1 MTTRYSTIVDRLR
14 SPEETIARYHRVL
27 VAVAQAQEDARV
39 FSNPVAQ
46 ALEHAGPPTV
56 EAWLTWER
64 RYRHDTAGFVQAQR
78 DRLTGSRTRSLI
90 YLGMTSSNLIDCAD
104 ALAWQRVQSR
114 LSELVQ
120 EICDLSP
127 WDPRRRMGRTHGRAA
142 EPVPINRVYDRMIR
156 DLQRSFEMLVQ
167 TPLMGALAGPVGQF
181 NMVLNPEIA
190 RAVADALQIPMD
202 MLPTQTSSR
211 FRMGQAAMG
220 LVQLIGA
227 CEQIATH
234 HRLQSI
240 SEIDEFREVFVEGT
254 QKGSSVMP
262 HKRNPM
268 VSERI
273 CGLARVA
280 RGYLAPV
287 LETANTQWWER
298 DLTNSSVER
307 EAFWPLVNLAVYI
320 LEQTLDVLGAGQTN
334 APRALDPE
342 IIPQT
347 LTPSEEL
354 IQRVLDG
361 EDHEHVYRDI
371 QERTR

>member
-1 MTTRYSTIVDRLR
+1 MSTRYYTEVDRLR
-14 SPEETIARYHRVL
+14 SPEETVARYHRVL
-27 VAVAQAQEDARV
+27 VEVARAQQEAGVFDED
-39 FSNPVAQ
+39 VA
-46 ALEHAGPPTV
+46 AAIENVGPPSPETWK
-56 EAWLTWER
+56 AWESH
-64 RYRHDTAGFVQAQR
+64 YHHETAGFVQAQR
-78 DRLTGSRTRSLI
+78 ERIWGQRERSLV
-90 YLGMTSSNLIDCAD
+90 YLGMTSSNLQDCAD
-104 ALAWQRVQSR
+104 AMVWQQVRSR

-120 EICDLSP
+120 GILDLSP

-167 TPLMGALAGPVGQF
+167 TPLMGALAGPVGQY
-181 NMVLNPEIA
+181 NAALSPEIA
-190 RAVADALQIPMD
+190 RAVADNLRIPMD

-211 FRMGQAAMG
+211 FRVGQAAMG

-240 SEIDEFREVFVEGT
+240 SEIDEFREAFAEGT

-268 VSERI
+268 ISERI

-280 RGYLAPV
+280 RGYLSAI
-287 LETANTQWWER
+287 LETAHTQWWER

-307 EAFWPLVNLAVYI
+307 EAFWPLASLAVYI
-320 LEQTLDVLGAGQTN
+320 LEQTLDVLSAGQTYS
-334 APRALDPE
+334 PWSLDPE
-342 IIPQT
+342 TP
-347 LTPSEEL
+347 TPSEEL
-354 IQRVLDG
+354 VERVLSG
-361 EDHEHVYRDI
+361 EDPEHVYREI